1 MADETQAAPA
11 QETPS
16 EGASQAQ
23 KTKKIN
29 KLTAGEIGKKI
40 EALESGSHVKSVY
53 YKHLLQ
59 RKKELESGKA
69 VQ

>member
-1 MADETQAAPA
+1 MAEETQAAPA
-11 QETPS
+11 QEAPA
-16 EGASQAQ
+16 EGAAQAQ
-23 KTKKIN
+23 KTRKIN
-29 KLTAGEIGKKI
+29 RLTAGELGKKI
-40 EALESGSHVKSVY
+40 EALESGNHVKSVY